1 MKNKKINKY
10 ILWGLLTNSF
20 PIVMKKFVEIP
31 DSVACFGTGM
41 GISLLIFGIYA
52 MNNDIT
58 KLKNWKK
65 NLTKKIIG

>member
-1 MKNKKINKY
+1 
-10 ILWGLLTNSF
+10 
-20 PIVMKKFVEIP
+20 MKKFVEIP

>member
-10 ILWGLLTNSF
+10 ILWGLLINSF

-31 DSVACFGTGM
+31 DSVAGFGTGM
-41 GISLLIFGIYA
+41 GISMLIFGIYA